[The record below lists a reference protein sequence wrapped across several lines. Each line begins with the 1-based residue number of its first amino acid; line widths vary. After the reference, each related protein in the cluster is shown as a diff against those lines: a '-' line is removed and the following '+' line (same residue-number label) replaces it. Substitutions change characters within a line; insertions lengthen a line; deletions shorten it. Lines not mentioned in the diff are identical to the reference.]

1 MEAIL
6 EPVAPENMLSE
17 YLDPRDYQAALVEIN
32 LTRSPDPDPY
42 PFWDQAQITGGQNYA
57 QWNDR
62 QASEYLEEARVTLDR
77 SERIRLYN
85 NFQVRFA
92 SELPALPLFYQIYN
106 YGIDQRVNGVT
117 IGSLY
122 QPSDRFAEVI
132 KWFLLAER
140 SLEPDPT
147 EVETTPNP

>member
-1 MEAIL
+1 MIG
-6 EPVAPENMLSE
+6 
-17 YLDPRDYQAALVEIN
+17 D
-32 LTRSPDPDPY
+32 
-42 PFWDQAQITGGQNYA
+42 GQNYS

-62 QASEYLEEARVTLDR
+62 QASEYLEQARVELDR

-85 NFQVRFA
+85 NFQVRF
-92 SELPALPLFYQIYN
+92 SNELPALPLFYQIYN

-140 SLEPDPT
+140 SLEPAPT
-147 EVETTPNP
+147 GIDTTPTP